1 MKKINLSPRA
11 QIDFFQK
18 LGSLMSAQM
27 PIITIL
33 ELLKNQSRAKER
45 VLYEKIIDDVSLGKS
60 LSSSLAAYTNFNT
73 FIINMIRI
81 GESHGELSRNI
92 KQITKELQTQEQLK
106 RNIVSALIYPGFIA
120 LATLLLSCFLL
131 LYIFPQIRPVL
142 TSLSVQLPLSTRILI
157 ATSTFV
163 QRYGILLIIITIV
176 AGTIYYISLKKYPSF
191 KYVIHSAI
199 LKIPILGRVIIMYE
213 LFHILRA
220 LGYMYGSGSDI
231 KHAIGTSKAVA
242 HNICFKQMITDLE
255 THVERGVLISKT
267 LYNYPVLI
275 PTTANQLIAIAET
288 TGTLSETC
296 IILSDMYE
304 QQTENIIK
312 KLSHILEPLLM
323 ITMGIIVGFISLAMI
338 TPIYSISQK
347 LHP

>member
-1 MKKINLSPRA
+1 MKKITLSPRA

-18 LGSLMSAQM
+18 LGSLISAQV
-27 PIITIL
+27 PIITVL
-33 ELLKNQSRAKER
+33 ELLKNQSRAKEHI
-45 VLYEKIIDDVSLGKS
+45 LYEKIIADVSLGKN
-60 LSSSLAAYTNFNT
+60 LSTSLAAYTNFNT
-73 FIINMIRI
+73 FIINMIKI
-81 GESHGELSRNI
+81 GESHGELSRNL

-106 RNIVSALIYPGFIA
+106 RNIVSSLIYPGFIA

-131 LYIFPQIRPVL
+131 FYIFPQIRPVL
-142 TSLSVQLPLSTRILI
+142 ISLSVQLPLSTRILI
-157 ATSTFV
+157 AVSTFL
-163 QRYGILLIIITIV
+163 QRYGIWLIIIGII
-176 AGTIYYISLKKYPSF
+176 AGITYFISLKRYPQF
-191 KYVIHSAI
+191 KRVIHGGI
-199 LKIPILGRVIIMYE
+199 LKIPILGRIIIMYE

-220 LGYMYGSGSDI
+220 LGYIYGSGSDI

-242 HNICFKQMITDLE
+242 HNICFKDMIIDLE
-255 THVERGVLISKT
+255 AHVDRGVLISKT
-267 LYNYPVLI
+267 LNNYPILV
-275 PTTANQLIAIAET
+275 PTTANQLLAIAET

-304 QQTENIIK
+304 QQTESIIK

-323 ITMGIIVGFISLAMI
+323 ITMGLIVGFISLAMI